1 MSFIP
6 QEILEYAEKHSEK
19 EPKVLQE
26 LRRETWQKVLAP
38 RMLSGH
44 IQGRF
49 LAMISKIVCPESILE
64 IGTYT
69 GYATICLAEGLVENG
84 LIHTVDNN
92 EELLEIQEKYFLKAG
107 YKKQILQY
115 TGDALHIIPHINQK
129 FDLVFIDADK
139 ANYSSYF
146 DAVIENMKTG
156 GIILVDNVLW
166 SGKVIHIP
174 NENDIDT
181 KAIIAFNEK
190 VRSDKRVKS
199 LLLPIRDGLSML
211 RKL

>member
-1 MSFIP
+1 MNFIP
-6 QEILEYAEKHSEK
+6 QAILEYAEKHSEE
-19 EPKVLQE
+19 EPEILQE
-26 LRRETWQKVLAP
+26 LRKETWQKVLAP

-49 LAMISKIVCPESILE
+49 LAMISKIVCPKSILE

-69 GYATICLAEGLVENG
+69 GYATICLVEGLCQDG
-84 LIHTVDNN
+84 LIHTIDKN
-92 EELLEIQEKYFLKAG
+92 EELLEIQEKYFIKAG
-107 YKKQILQY
+107 YEKQIVQY
-115 TGDALHIIPHINQK
+115 TGAALRILPQINQK

-139 ANYSSYF
+139 VNYSSYF
-146 DAVIENMKTG
+146 DAIIENVQTG

-166 SGKVIHIP
+166 SGKVVQKP
-174 NENDIDT
+174 DENDLDT